1 MPVVGGMGWG
11 HILLRV
17 GWVSGVGAG
26 GGWDGVG
33 THIATCAL
41 GVRCR
46 VPVVG
51 GNIHTGVC
59 V

>member
-1 MPVVGGMGWG
+1 MQ
-11 HILLRV
+11 HYLYIYIC
-17 GWVSGVGAG
+17 VGAG
-26 GGWDGVG
+26 GGRDGVG
-33 THIATCAL
+33 THIATCGL

>member
-1 MPVVGGMGWG
+1 M
-11 HILLRV
+11 
-17 GWVSGVGAG
+17 GWVSGVSAG